1 MQRRFIILNNEITTV
16 IKLRHTRNKNIKG
29 IAMNNIKSIIAQN
42 ITDLRRAKG
51 LTQLELAEQLNYSD
65 KAVSKWERAESMP
78 DVSVLVDIADLFDV
92 PLDYLVRAEHPP
104 KEIPPSEKAL
114 SPDEAPYRKEYISGV
129 SILLVWLIAVLVF
142 VIITLSAKD
151 AHSQWLSFIY
161 AIPVSAIVWL
171 VFNSIWFNPRL
182 NYFIVSLLMWSV
194 FLSIQLTLFS
204 LGINAWLIYL
214 LGIPG
219 QIIIILWALIKKPRK
234 QEEIS

>member
-1 MQRRFIILNNEITTV
+1 
-16 IKLRHTRNKNIKG
+16 
-29 IAMNNIKSIIAQN
+29 MNNIKSIIAPN

-51 LTQLELAEQLNYSD
+51 MTQLELAEQLNYSD

-78 DVSVLVDIADLFDV
+78 DVSVLVEIADLFEV
-92 PLDYLVRAEHPP
+92 PLDYLVRAEHPQ
-104 KEIPPSEKAL
+104 KEIQSSEEAL
-114 SPDEAPYRKEYISGV
+114 SATYRKGYISGI
-129 SILLVWLIAVLVF
+129 SILLVWLIAVLVYILISF
-142 VIITLSAKD
+142 FAKD
-151 AHSQWLSFIY
+151 AHSQWLSFVY

-194 FLSIQLTLFS
+194 FLSIQLTLLS
-204 LGINAWLIYL
+204 LNIKAGLIYL

-234 QEEIS
+234 QEEPV

>member
-1 MQRRFIILNNEITTV
+1 
-16 IKLRHTRNKNIKG
+16 
-29 IAMNNIKSIIAQN
+29 MNNIKSIIAQN

-78 DVSVLVDIADLFDV
+78 DVSVLVEIADLFDV
-92 PLDYLVRAEHPP
+92 PLDYLVRAEHPK
-104 KEIPPSEKAL
+104 KEIQPSEDANEMSFL
-114 SPDEAPYRKEYISGV
+114 YRKGYISGI
-129 SILLVWLIAVLVF
+129 SILLVWLIAVLVYVLISF
-142 VIITLSAKD
+142 FAKD
-151 AHSQWLSFIY
+151 AHSQWLSFVY

-182 NYFIVSLLMWSV
+182 NYFIVSLLMWSL

-204 LGINAWLIYL
+204 LNIKAGLIYL

-234 QEEIS
+234 QEELA

>member
-1 MQRRFIILNNEITTV
+1 
-16 IKLRHTRNKNIKG
+16 
-29 IAMNNIKSIIAQN
+29 MNNIKSIIAQN

-51 LTQLELAEQLNYSD
+51 MTQLELAEQLNYSD

-78 DVSVLVDIADLFDV
+78 DVLVLVEIADLFEV
-92 PLDYLVRAEHPP
+92 PLDYLVRAEHPQ
-104 KEIPPSEKAL
+104 KEIQSSEEAL
-114 SPDEAPYRKEYISGV
+114 SATYRKGYISGI
-129 SILLVWLIAVLVF
+129 SILLVWLIAVLVYILISF
-142 VIITLSAKD
+142 FAKD
-151 AHSQWLSFIY
+151 AHSQWLSFVY

-194 FLSIQLTLFS
+194 FLSIQLTLLS
-204 LGINAWLIYL
+204 LNIKAGLIYL

-234 QEEIS
+234 QEEPV

>member
-1 MQRRFIILNNEITTV
+1 
-16 IKLRHTRNKNIKG
+16 
-29 IAMNNIKSIIAQN
+29 MNNIKSIIAKN

-78 DVSVLVDIADLFDV
+78 DISVLVEIADLFDV
-92 PLDYLVRAEHPP
+92 PLDYLVRAEHPK
-104 KEIPPSEKAL
+104 KEIQPSEDANEMSFL
-114 SPDEAPYRKEYISGV
+114 YRKGYISGI
-129 SILLVWLIAVLVF
+129 SILLVWLIAVLVYVLISF
-142 VIITLSAKD
+142 FAKD
-151 AHSQWLSFIY
+151 AHSQWLSFVY

-182 NYFIVSLLMWSV
+182 NYFIVSLLMWSL

-204 LGINAWLIYL
+204 LNIKAGLIYL

-234 QEEIS
+234 QEELA

>member
-1 MQRRFIILNNEITTV
+1 
-16 IKLRHTRNKNIKG
+16 
-29 IAMNNIKSIIAQN
+29 MNNIKSIIAQN

-78 DVSVLVDIADLFDV
+78 DVSVLVEIADLFDV
-92 PLDYLVRAEHPP
+92 PLDYLVRAEHPK
-104 KEIPPSEKAL
+104 KEIQPSEDANEMSFL
-114 SPDEAPYRKEYISGV
+114 YRKGYISGI
-129 SILLVWLIAVLVF
+129 SILLVWLIAVLVYVLISF
-142 VIITLSAKD
+142 FAKD
-151 AHSQWLSFIY
+151 AHSQWLSFVY

-171 VFNSIWFNPRL
+171 VFNSIWFNPRP
-182 NYFIVSLLMWSV
+182 NYFIVSLLMWSL

-204 LGINAWLIYL
+204 LNIKAGLIYL

-234 QEEIS
+234 QEELA

>member
-1 MQRRFIILNNEITTV
+1 
-16 IKLRHTRNKNIKG
+16 
-29 IAMNNIKSIIAQN
+29 MNNIKSIIAQN

-51 LTQLELAEQLNYSD
+51 MTQLELAEQLNYSD

-78 DVSVLVDIADLFDV
+78 DVSVLVEIADLFEV
-92 PLDYLVRAEHPP
+92 PLDYLVRAEHPQ
-104 KEIPPSEKAL
+104 KEIQPSEEAL
-114 SPDEAPYRKEYISGV
+114 SATYRKGYISGI
-129 SILLVWLIAVLVF
+129 SILLVWLIVVLVYILISF
-142 VIITLSAKD
+142 FAKD
-151 AHSQWLSFIY
+151 AHSQWLSFVY

-194 FLSIQLTLFS
+194 FLSIQLTLLS
-204 LGINAWLIYL
+204 LNIKAGLIYL

-234 QEEIS
+234 QEEPV

>member
-1 MQRRFIILNNEITTV
+1 
-16 IKLRHTRNKNIKG
+16 
-29 IAMNNIKSIIAQN
+29 MNNIKSIIAQN

-51 LTQLELAEQLNYSD
+51 LTELELAEQLNYSD

-78 DVSVLVDIADLFDV
+78 DISVLVEIADLFDV
-92 PLDYLVRAEHPP
+92 PLDYLVRAEHPK
-104 KEIPPSEKAL
+104 KEIQPSEDANEMSFL
-114 SPDEAPYRKEYISGV
+114 YRKGYISGI
-129 SILLVWLIAVLVF
+129 SILLVWLIAVLVYVLISF
-142 VIITLSAKD
+142 FAKD
-151 AHSQWLSFIY
+151 ARSQWLSFVY

-182 NYFIVSLLMWSV
+182 NYFIVSLLMWSL

-204 LGINAWLIYL
+204 LNIKAGLIYL

-234 QEEIS
+234 QEELA

>member
-1 MQRRFIILNNEITTV
+1 
-16 IKLRHTRNKNIKG
+16 
-29 IAMNNIKSIIAQN
+29 MNNIKSIIAQN

-92 PLDYLVRAEHPP
+92 PLDYLVRAEHPQ
-104 KEIPPSEKAL
+104 KEIPPSEDAL
-114 SPDEAPYRKEYISGV
+114 SSNEVSSPYRKEYISGV

-142 VIITLSAKD
+142 VLISLSAKD
-151 AHSQWLSFIY
+151 AHSEWLSFIY

-182 NYFIVSLLMWSV
+182 NYFIVSLLMWSF

-234 QEEIS
+234 EKEDL

>member
-1 MQRRFIILNNEITTV
+1 
-16 IKLRHTRNKNIKG
+16 
-29 IAMNNIKSIIAQN
+29 MNNIKSIIAQN

-51 LTQLELAEQLNYSD
+51 MTQLELAEQLNYSD

-78 DVSVLVDIADLFDV
+78 DVSVLVEIADLFEV
-92 PLDYLVRAEHPP
+92 PLDYLVRAEHPQ
-104 KEIPPSEKAL
+104 KEIQPSEEAL
-114 SPDEAPYRKEYISGV
+114 SATYRKGYISGI
-129 SILLVWLIAVLVF
+129 SILLVWLIAVLVYILISF
-142 VIITLSAKD
+142 FAKD
-151 AHSQWLSFIY
+151 AHSQWLSFVY

-194 FLSIQLTLFS
+194 FLSIQLTLLS
-204 LGINAWLIYL
+204 LNIKAGLIYL

-234 QEEIS
+234 QEEPV

>member
-1 MQRRFIILNNEITTV
+1 
-16 IKLRHTRNKNIKG
+16 
-29 IAMNNIKSIIAQN
+29 MNNIKSIIAQN

-51 LTQLELAEQLNYSD
+51 MTQLELAEQLNYSD

-78 DVSVLVDIADLFDV
+78 DVSVLVEIADLFDV
-92 PLDYLVRAEHPP
+92 PLDYLVRAEHPE
-104 KEIPPSEKAL
+104 KEIQPSEEAL
-114 SPDEAPYRKEYISGV
+114 SATYRKGYISGI
-129 SILLVWLIAVLVF
+129 SILLVWLIAVLVYILISF
-142 VIITLSAKD
+142 FAKD
-151 AHSQWLSFIY
+151 AHSQWLSFVY

-194 FLSIQLTLFS
+194 FLSIQLTLLS
-204 LGINAWLIYL
+204 LNIKAGLIYL

-234 QEEIS
+234 QEEPV

>member
-1 MQRRFIILNNEITTV
+1 
-16 IKLRHTRNKNIKG
+16 
-29 IAMNNIKSIIAQN
+29 MNNIKLIIAQN

-78 DVSVLVDIADLFDV
+78 DVSVLVEIADLFEV
-92 PLDYLVRAEHPP
+92 PLDYLVRAEHPK
-104 KEIPPSEKAL
+104 KEIQPSEEAL
-114 SPDEAPYRKEYISGV
+114 AAPYRKGYISGI
-129 SILLVWLIAVLVF
+129 SILLVWLIAVLVYVLISF
-142 VIITLSAKD
+142 FAKD

-171 VFNSIWFNPRL
+171 VFNSIWFNPRR
-182 NYFIVSLLMWSV
+182 NYFIVSLLMWSL
-194 FLSIQLTLFS
+194 FLSIQLTLLS
-204 LGINAWLIYL
+204 LNIKAGLIYL

-234 QEEIS
+234 QEELA

>member
-1 MQRRFIILNNEITTV
+1 
-16 IKLRHTRNKNIKG
+16 
-29 IAMNNIKSIIAQN
+29 MNNIKSIIAQN

-78 DVSVLVDIADLFDV
+78 DVSVLVEIADLFDV
-92 PLDYLVRAEHPP
+92 PLDYLVRAEHPK
-104 KEIPPSEKAL
+104 KEIQPSEDANEMSFL
-114 SPDEAPYRKEYISGV
+114 YRKGYISGI
-129 SILLVWLIAVLVF
+129 SILLVWLIAVLVYVLISF
-142 VIITLSAKD
+142 FAKD
-151 AHSQWLSFIY
+151 AHSQWLSFVY
-161 AIPVSAIVWL
+161 AFPVSAIVWL

-182 NYFIVSLLMWSV
+182 NYFIVSLLMWSL

-204 LGINAWLIYL
+204 LNIKAGLIYL

-234 QEEIS
+234 QEELA

>member
-1 MQRRFIILNNEITTV
+1 
-16 IKLRHTRNKNIKG
+16 
-29 IAMNNIKSIIAQN
+29 MNNIKSIIAQN

-78 DVSVLVDIADLFDV
+78 DVSVLVEIADLFDV
-92 PLDYLVRAEHPP
+92 PLDYLVRAEHPQ
-104 KEIPPSEKAL
+104 KEMQPSEEV
-114 SPDEAPYRKEYISGV
+114 SPDETSSQYRKEYIGGV

-142 VIITLSAKD
+142 VIITLSAKG
-151 AHSQWLSFIY
+151 AHCQWLSFIY

-204 LGINAWLIYL
+204 IGIHAGLIYL

-219 QIIIILWALIKKPRK
+219 QIIIVLWALIKKPRK
-234 QEEIS
+234 PEEVS